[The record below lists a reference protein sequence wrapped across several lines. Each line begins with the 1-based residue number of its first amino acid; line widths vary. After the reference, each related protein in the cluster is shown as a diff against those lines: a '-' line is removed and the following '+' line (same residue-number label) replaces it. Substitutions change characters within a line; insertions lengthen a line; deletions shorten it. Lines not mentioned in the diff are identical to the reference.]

1 MRCLLDT
8 HTFLWYIGRHPA
20 IPSAIRERIEQP
32 TTLRFLSIASLWEM
46 AIKVNAGKLAIGM
59 SFQTLVHDHVFG
71 NGIMLLSIDA
81 DHLEI
86 FSPLPLHHRDP
97 FDRLLIAQALTD
109 GMTLLSRDG
118 MFEQY
123 GVQRPWA

>member
-8 HTFLWYIGRHPA
+8 HTFLWFIGRHPA
-20 IPSAIRERIEQP
+20 LPSAIRERIEQP

-46 AIKVNAGKLAIGM
+46 AIKINAGKLEIGM
-59 SFQTLVHDHVFG
+59 PFPTLVHDHVVG

-86 FSPLPLHHRDP
+86 FSQLPLHHRDP
-97 FDRLLIAQALTD
+97 FDRLLIAQAMTE

-118 MFEQY
+118 MFDQY
-123 GVQRPWA
+123 GVQRQWV